1 MSYVIYNIRIFHTIL
16 PQIFSFFLF
25 KQSVSSG
32 LSCFSVVVWHYS
44 WLTEN
49 KDWRWPLTTAGNDCD
64 VWWTGTRRSPTL
76 GNAQRLNLLD
86 ASLMNMSFICCT
98 LESIHPWKMNDNR
111 YDALLMHPFVSI
123 SLWTIHRTDGKE
135 MLHF

>member
-1 MSYVIYNIRIFHTIL
+1 MSYVVYNMWIFHTIL
-16 PQIFSFFLF
+16 PQICFSFLF
-25 KQSVSSG
+25 KQSVSSS

-98 LESIHPWKMNDNR
+98 LESIHPSKMNDNR

-123 SLWTIHRTDGKE
+123 SLWPIHRTDGKE